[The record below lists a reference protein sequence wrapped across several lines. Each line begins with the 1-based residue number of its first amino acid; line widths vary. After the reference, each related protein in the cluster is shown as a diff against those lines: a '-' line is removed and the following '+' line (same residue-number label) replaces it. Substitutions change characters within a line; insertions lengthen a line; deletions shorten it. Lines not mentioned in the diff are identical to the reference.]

1 MAFKFRTG
9 RSNRYIWSLTF
20 ILVNYAAFMNGDHN
34 QVLYYICMLIP
45 VFPPVGWI
53 MFSGLNFLLY
63 NDHMIFARWNYIYLP
78 TLAPYVHGVIFAFL
92 LRCLEMRYGEA
103 VPGFDP
109 IFRIQQRGRVP
120 QQNKEL
126 PAEEPPEVQ
135 AERDRVRSAVT
146 SLQQDQDLVIVNGL
160 RKEYEVRTATS
171 IFKKKKKLAVRNLS
185 FGVKKGEVLGLLGPN
200 GAGKSTTLKM
210 ISGGVAVT
218 AGEVLLRGG
227 DGAHLC
233 PGALGWCPQQDPL
246 WPHLTVLQ
254 HLEAL
259 AAIRGMGEED
269 AAHAIS
275 CIGRALDLLKHFK
288 TQVRSLSAGEA
299 RKLSFAVSILGEP
312 AVMLW
317 DEPSVSVDPKGQ
329 RCMWKVIQAS
339 LRSRERAAVLC
350 TQSLEEAAAMCDRV
364 AVLVSGRLRYIGS
377 IEDLK
382 SKFGT
387 SYHLQLKMAEVGQSD
402 SVHTEI
408 LKLFPHAA
416 RQERTSSLLTY
427 KIPVADA
434 LPLSRSF
441 SKLEAAKRN
450 FKLEEYS
457 LSLNTLH
464 QVFVELTRDA
474 EEHDLEVAS
483 NGAVEQ
489 RRLHP

>member
-1 MAFKFRTG
+1 
-9 RSNRYIWSLTF
+9 
-20 ILVNYAAFMNGDHN
+20 
-34 QVLYYICMLIP
+34 
-45 VFPPVGWI
+45 
-53 MFSGLNFLLY
+53 
-63 NDHMIFARWNYIYLP
+63 
-78 TLAPYVHGVIFAFL
+78 
-92 LRCLEMRYGEA
+92 
-103 VPGFDP
+103 
-109 IFRIQQRGRVP
+109 
-120 QQNKEL
+120 
-126 PAEEPPEVQ
+126 
-135 AERDRVRSAVT
+135 
-146 SLQQDQDLVIVNGL
+146 
-160 RKEYEVRTATS
+160 
-171 IFKKKKKLAVRNLS
+171 
-185 FGVKKGEVLGLLGPN
+185 
-200 GAGKSTTLKM
+200 
-210 ISGGVAVT
+210 
-218 AGEVLLRGG
+218 
-227 DGAHLC
+227 
-233 PGALGWCPQQDPL
+233 GWCPQQDPL

-254 HLEAL
+254 HLEAFT
-259 AAIRGMGEED
+259 AIRGMGEKD
-269 AAHAIS
+269 AALAIS

-288 TQVRSLSAGEA
+288 TPVRSLSAGEA
-299 RKLSFAVSILGEP
+299 RKLSFALSILGDP

-364 AVLVSGRLRYIGS
+364 AVLVNFFPLCRYIS
-377 IEDLK
+377 SLEDLK

-387 SYHLQLKMAEVGQSD
+387 SYHLELKMAEVGQSD
-402 SVHTEI
+402 AVHTEI

-416 RQERTSSLLTY
+416 RQERTSSLLSY

-441 SKLEAAKRN
+441 SKLEGAKRN

-489 RRLHP
+489 RPLQP